1 MLEAR
6 VWMVVWLK
14 YIFFTCVLSGGL
26 IVYMTHMHR
35 IAAATAT
42 L

>member
-1 MLEAR
+1 MNGGLVE
-6 VWMVVWLK
+6 
-14 YIFFTCVLSGGL
+14 INFFTCVLSGSL